1 MFGFGIDVPYV
12 KNMTQVIGQP
22 VADNS
27 GKCGDSYAVQ
37 QMLAELGY
45 YAGQVDGQLGP
56 QSLKAIRVFAES
68 VGLSTGGTFPKADV
82 CQAIISAY
90 TAKMAA
96 TAPTASP
103 STTWRSRYTVSKVTR
118 PRIIVLKKPD
128 GTMEYVEADA
138 GPFAKIGG
146 WWGEQSTMTKVAVV
160 GGGVAIVGGIAWLT
174 MGRKKVV
181 PNRRRRR
188 HRR

>member
-27 GKCGDSYAVQ
+27 GKCGDSFAVQ
-37 QMLAELGY
+37 QMLAELGL
-45 YAGQVDGQLGP
+45 YAGQIDGQLGP

-68 VGLSTGGTFPKADV
+68 IGLSTGGTFPKADV
-82 CQAIISAY
+82 CQALISAY

-103 STTWRSRYTVSKVTR
+103 STRWSKYTVSKVMR

-128 GTMEYVEADA
+128 GTTEYVEANA
-138 GPFAKIGG
+138 GPLAKMGD
-146 WWGEQSTMTKVAVV
+146 WWDAQSTMTKVAVV
-160 GGGVAIVGGIAWLT
+160 GGGVAVVGGIAWLA
-174 MGRKKVV
+174 MGRKRAT

-188 HRR
+188 